1 MAFPTASATW
11 STGEENEDGDVVP
24 AHPLMH
30 FCGGKNQTSACINLY
45 WALIMAQLKKW
56 LLPTLEDL
64 GSNPPSQFY

>member
-30 FCGGKNQTSACINLY
+30 FCGEKIRR
-45 WALIMAQLKKW
+45 ALV
-56 LLPTLEDL
+56 
-64 GSNPPSQFY
+64 